1 MNKETL
7 LLIGIIIL
15 AIIGIGLLYK
25 YKRDILKEII
35 KATAYYIVIQAEEE
49 FVSGQGKEKLQ
60 YAIKE
65 LKKKIPKYFAWLI
78 PETFIINSIEEALKY
93 LQKIFKGSKEKQLT
107 ILNKILET
115 ATNGTPQEIL
125 KTTRQMEQDVNSKGY
140 IEGFIE
146 GRTDFKGDSN
156 IVGGLRAGIKI

>member
-1 MNKETL
+1 MNRETL
-7 LLIGIIIL
+7 FLIGIIIL
-15 AIIGIGLLYK
+15 TIIGIGLLYK
-25 YKRDILKEII
+25 YKRDTLKEII

-49 FVSGQGKEKLQ
+49 FMSGQGREKLQ

-78 PETFIINSIEEALKY
+78 PETFIINSIEDALKY
-93 LQKIFKGSKEKQLT
+93 LQKVFKGSKEKQLT

-115 ATNGTPQEIL
+115 ATGTPQEIL
-125 KTTRQMEQDVNSKGY
+125 KTTKKMEQDVNSKGY

-146 GRTDFKGDSN
+146 GRTDFKGENSV
-156 IVGGLRAGIKI
+156 VGGFKAGIKI